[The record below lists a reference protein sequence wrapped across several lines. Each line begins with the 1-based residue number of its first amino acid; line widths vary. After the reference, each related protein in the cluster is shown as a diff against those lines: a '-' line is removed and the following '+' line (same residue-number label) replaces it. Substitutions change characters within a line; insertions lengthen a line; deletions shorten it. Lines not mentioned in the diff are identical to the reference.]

1 MAMEHAKL
9 NTIYVLSLLLYGFML
24 KKHAVENAS
33 TFESWNCGATILQVF
48 QLHET
53 VFLTLQTT
61 HAMTLVWRFLLI
73 YYTVQLYIQNVTED
87 TRT

>member
-1 MAMEHAKL
+1 MQHAKP

-24 KKHAVENAS
+24 KNMLLKMHP

-61 HAMTLVWRFLLI
+61 HAMT
-73 YYTVQLYIQNVTED
+73 
-87 TRT
+87 